1 MSEYENDK
9 INEQEDTSSLDNTEN
24 EVNTQDESTS
34 SHRETESGFSQYDHE
49 HTTEAK
55 PQPKKRNLGAR
66 RMLAVVVVASC
77 IALVFGVS
85 ARLGYYFGAGD
96 TLDTDT
102 PATSSPSGEGAY
114 TPPTVTVDLQQWQS
128 PEVSDE
134 IGTYVYVNEK
144 ASPSVVSIVTEA
156 ISYNVF
162 YGNYV
167 ESGAGSGVI
176 IARSGNYY
184 YIITNNHVVDGY
196 SNIIVY
202 TADNN
207 TEKGATATVIGTDWT
222 NDIAIIRIESE
233 KELTLAEPATSASVV
248 AGQNVAAIGNPLGKF
263 SGTITPGIISSASRE
278 VEIEGVNM
286 NLLQHS
292 ASVSPGNSGG
302 GLFNMQGQLIGI
314 VNAKSSGTGVEG
326 IGFAIPIDTAIRVA
340 NDIINIGY
348 ATGIPYLGIS
358 FNSSLYV
365 SSYHYND
372 ELTAS
377 GQQTIEQ
384 GDVLVA
390 IDGKTVSSSAGIR
403 SALSRKNIGDKVK
416 LQLMRLVKVD
426 GYRSTYEPYEVE
438 VVVHEYV
445 PTASPVE

>member
-9 INEQEDTSSLDNTEN
+9 TNEQENTYSPDNTETEVDIEN
-24 EVNTQDESTS
+24 EGASSQDE
-34 SHRETESGFSQYDHE
+34 GAPLQYDLE
-49 HTTEAK
+49 NTEKSQAK
-55 PQPKKRNLGAR
+55 PKKRNLFAR
-66 RMLAVVVVASC
+66 RSLAVVVIATCVA
-77 IALVFGVS
+77 LLFGVG
-85 ARLGYYFGAGD
+85 ARLGYYFGADG
-96 TLDTDT
+96 TLTPNN
-102 PATSSPSGEGAY
+102 PATTSPSGENTY
-114 TPPTVTVDLQQWQS
+114 TPPSVTVALQQWES

-134 IGTYVYVNEK
+134 VGTYVYVNQK
-144 ASPSVVSIVTEA
+144 ASPSVVSIITEA

-248 AGQNVAAIGNPLGKF
+248 AGQSVAAIGNPLGKF

-278 VEIEGVNM
+278 LEIEGVNM
-286 NLLQHS
+286 KLLQHS

-314 VNAKSSGTGVEG
+314 VNAKSSGSGVEG

-358 FNSSLYV
+358 FNTSMYV
-365 SSYHYND
+365 ASYQYND
-372 ELTAS
+372 ELTSS
-377 GQQTIEQ
+377 GQQTIEEN
-384 GDVLVA
+384 DVLVA
-390 IDGKTVSSSAGIR
+390 IDGKTVTSAEGIR
-403 SALSRKNIGDKVK
+403 SVLSRKNIGDKVK
-416 LQLMRLVKVD
+416 LQLMRLVKAD

-438 VVVHEYV
+438 VIVHEYV
-445 PTASPVE
+445 PTTSPTE